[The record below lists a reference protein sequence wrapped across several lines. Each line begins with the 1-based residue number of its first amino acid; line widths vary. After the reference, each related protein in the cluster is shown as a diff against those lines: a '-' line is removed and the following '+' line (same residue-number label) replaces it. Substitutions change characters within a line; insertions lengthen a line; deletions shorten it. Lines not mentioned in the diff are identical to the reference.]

1 MNLFAGALRIGLAL
15 TLAACANPY
24 SQFYQGER
32 ELRRKPQF
40 VAPREAPRVVQTDD
54 IERDVRAAARKGL
67 VSIGY
72 SSFTSDGTRSGADYA
87 ASFARD
93 LGVQVVILNSTFS
106 QSSSGAMPLTLPTT
120 STTYSTGSATAYGSL
135 GSATAYGSGRSTT
148 YGSQTMLVPYTTN
161 YWTYSAVFLALAPP
175 PKLGI
180 VARPVPDDVRQR
192 LGTNAG
198 VLVWEVVEG
207 SPAHTADILPGDIL
221 LSIADDR
228 VDSFDRFYAL
238 IDKHQGTTVPLV
250 LDRKGARVE
259 KQVDL
264 RAAVAPPTGTPAASA
279 FSKP

>member
-1 MNLFAGALRIGLAL
+1 MKAMSGLRIGLAL
-15 TLAACANPY
+15 TLAGCANPY
-24 SQFYQGER
+24 SQFYQGDR

-54 IERDVRAAARKGL
+54 IEREVRAAARKGL

-72 SSFTSDGTRSGADYA
+72 SSFTSDGTRSDADYA

-93 LGVQVVILNSTFS
+93 IGAQVVILNTTFS
-106 QSSSGAMPLTLPTT
+106 HSSSGAMPLTLPTT
-120 STTYSTGSATAYGSL
+120 STTYSTGSATAYGPL

-161 YWTYSAVFLALAPP
+161 YSTYSAVFLALAPP
-175 PKLGI
+175 PRLGI
-180 VARPVPDDVRQR
+180 VPRPVPDDVRQR

-207 SPAHTADILPGDIL
+207 SPAYAADVLSGDVL
-221 LSIADDR
+221 LAIADDR
-228 VDSFDRFYAL
+228 VDSIDRFYAL
-238 IDKHQGTTVPLV
+238 IDKHQGTTVQLV
-250 LDRKGARVE
+250 LDRKGLRVE
-259 KQVDL
+259 KQSEI
-264 RAAVAPPTGTPAASA
+264 RAAATPTSSPQGAEV